1 MQFSVRTADGTVT
14 WSGSYKV
21 DKNGVLRILPEDEG
35 KPMILLSPA
44 YWRELNEPRSDD
56 TDKSVD

>member
-14 WSGSYKV
+14 WDGSYKI

-35 KPMILLSPA
+35 KPLIHRQVSL
-44 YWRELNEPRSDD
+44 
-56 TDKSVD
+56 TDMT

>member
-14 WSGSYKV
+14 WDGSYKV

-35 KPMILLSPA
+35 KPLILLSPA
-44 YWRELNEPRSDD
+44 HWREINESRSQD
-56 TDKSVD
+56 TGKSV

>member
-14 WSGSYKV
+14 WDGSYKI
-21 DKNGVLRILPEDEG
+21 DKNGVLRILREDEG

-56 TDKSVD
+56 TDKSG

>member
-1 MQFSVRTADGTVT
+1 MT
-14 WSGSYKV
+14 WDGSYKI

-44 YWRELNEPRSDD
+44 YWRELNEPRSSD
-56 TDKSVD
+56 TGKSAD

>member
-14 WSGSYKV
+14 WDGSYKI

>member
-1 MQFSVRTADGTVT
+1 VT
-14 WSGSYKV
+14 WDGSYKI
-21 DKNGVLRILPEDEG
+21 DKNGVLRILREDEG

>member
-1 MQFSVRTADGTVT
+1 MQFSVRAADGTVT
-14 WSGSYKV
+14 WDGSYKI

-56 TDKSVD
+56 TDKSG

>member
-14 WSGSYKV
+14 WDGSYKI

-35 KPMILLSPA
+35 KPLIHLSPA
-44 YWRELNEPRSDD
+44 YWQEINESRSSDIG
-56 TDKSVD
+56 KSVD

>member
-14 WSGSYKV
+14 WDGSSKV

-35 KPMILLSPA
+35 KPLILLSPA
-44 YWRELNEPRSDD
+44 YWREINESRSQD
-56 TDKSVD
+56 TGKSV